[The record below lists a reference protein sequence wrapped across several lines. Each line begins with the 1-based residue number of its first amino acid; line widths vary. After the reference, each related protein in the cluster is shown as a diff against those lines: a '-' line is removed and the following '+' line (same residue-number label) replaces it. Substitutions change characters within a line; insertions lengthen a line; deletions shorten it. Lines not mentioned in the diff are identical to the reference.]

1 MTEVN
6 AKNIVKLLSVMC
18 LKEVSGDY
26 ESTVERSRG
35 KQIYSVH

>member
-1 MTEVN
+1 MTGVN
-6 AKNIVKLLSVMC
+6 AQDIVRLLSVMC

-26 ESTVERSRG
+26 KYTVEQRRG